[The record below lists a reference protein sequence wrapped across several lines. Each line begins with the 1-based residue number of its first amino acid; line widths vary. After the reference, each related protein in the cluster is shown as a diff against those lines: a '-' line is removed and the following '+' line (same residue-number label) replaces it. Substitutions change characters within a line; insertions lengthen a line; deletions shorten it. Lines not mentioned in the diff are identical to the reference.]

1 MYVFFERKGQKQQ
14 QKVPERLSWW
24 QGFFLAQCS
33 CAIVSTGTQKLP
45 TGNSLLRSFKEGEG
59 GKKRGRGREEGK
71 GRHIENTS
79 QH

>member
-24 QGFFLAQCS
+24 QGFFLAYCS
-33 CAIVSTGTQKLP
+33 CAIVSIGTQKLP

-59 GKKRGRGREEGK
+59 GREKRREGEGRRGK
-71 GRHIENTS
+71 G
-79 QH
+79 